1 MSNTQQA
8 NPIVDSLYTAIA
20 KFRRERDEARRGRDL
35 SAERQKIAEADRLA
49 EEGKASALRAE
60 LDDIQRQIR
69 AATSHEL
76 APDRHHEAEVAV
88 WSCHQTCKLSLGTGL
103 VTKPGGTI

>member
-8 NPIVDSLYTAIA
+8 NPIVDSLYNAIA

-69 AATSHEL
+69 AATSHEATTKTKAEVQRL
-76 APDRHHEAEVAV
+76 EAEVR
-88 WSCHQTCKLSLGTGL
+88 KLRLWIGLGVG
-103 VTKPGGTI
+103 I